1 MATQTTGTLPTL
13 QKDQIASLLVQ
24 PLEAESVFLAAGPK
38 IIDTSG
44 PIRVPRIATGLTVG
58 FVGEGAQIPEASV
71 GMDEVSMLPSTLKSL
86 KVLSRVT
93 AEVLR
98 SSAVALD
105 SILKTRLVTDTAAA
119 LDTALFTSTGS
130 SNTIKGLLNQSG
142 VATGVLDAT
151 EPDSFLDGIGI
162 ARANEVRPNR
172 WFLSPADYLAVR
184 KIKDAD
190 GRYILEQD
198 ITAEGAERL
207 FGIPV
212 TVTSR
217 IPTGKAVLADMS
229 LVAVARDMAPT
240 VVIDSSRYFDTD
252 EVALRVVARFD
263 LALLQ
268 PKAVTVLN
276 AA

>member
-1 MATQTTGTLPTL
+1 MR
-13 QKDQIASLLVQ
+13 SL
-24 PLEAESVFLAAGPK
+24 S
-38 IIDTSG
+38 
-44 PIRVPRIATGLTVG
+44 
-58 FVGEGAQIPEASV
+58 
-71 GMDEVSMLPSTLKSL
+71 
-86 KVLSRVT
+86 
-93 AEVLR
+93 
-98 SSAVALD
+98 
-105 SILKTRLVTDTAAA
+105 
-119 LDTALFTSTGS
+119 
-130 SNTIKGLLNQSG
+130 QSG

-217 IPTGKAVLADMS
+217 IPTGKAAPPIRS
-229 LVAVARDMAPT
+229 SGSAR
-240 VVIDSSRYFDTD
+240 S
-252 EVALRVVARFD
+252 
-263 LALLQ
+263 
-268 PKAVTVLN
+268 
-276 AA
+276 

>member
-1 MATQTTGTLPTL
+1 M
-13 QKDQIASLLVQ
+13 
-24 PLEAESVFLAAGPK
+24 
-38 IIDTSG
+38 
-44 PIRVPRIATGLTVG
+44 
-58 FVGEGAQIPEASV
+58 
-71 GMDEVSMLPSTLKSL
+71 
-86 KVLSRVT
+86 
-93 AEVLR
+93 
-98 SSAVALD
+98 
-105 SILKTRLVTDTAAA
+105 
-119 LDTALFTSTGS
+119 
-130 SNTIKGLLNQSG
+130 
-142 VATGVLDAT
+142 
-151 EPDSFLDGIGI
+151 
-162 ARANEVRPNR
+162 
-172 WFLSPADYLAVR
+172 SPADYLAVR

-240 VVIDSSRYFDTD
+240 VVIDSSRYFDID

-268 PKAVTVLN
+268 PKARHDLVGLLDRPPQSWPAWVSSRFPRPVTPI
-276 AA
+276 